1 MANRKKNRHYKR
13 GYPVAVLIGFEEK
26 RAILWQIFSRVVK
39 SNVTVELGGKDKKD
53 LYNFH
58 ESTVNALRP
67 LLKEGTRSIVVTAPM
82 KTSYGRNFLDHVRK
96 HHPWLVREYGA
107 NTAVF
112 GELVGSAGQ
121 LHEVSDL
128 VKTEEFRKALS
139 KITSED
145 ADRIVDTLE
154 KRLNE
159 LDSSTILYS
168 LKEMEELVNKQLGR
182 GNLKPEFIVLT
193 DRYLANTQEKNR
205 VHRFLQISKNK
216 HIKTRIVN
224 VETKAGVRLDQLGG
238 LVCFTELEQ

>member
-1 MANRKKNRHYKR
+1 MADRKRNRHYKR
-13 GYPVAVLIGFEEK
+13 GYPAAVLIGFEEK

-39 SNVTVELGGKDKKD
+39 YHVTVELGSKDKKG

-58 ESTVNALRP
+58 ESAVDALRP
-67 LLKEGTRSIVVTAPM
+67 LLKEGIRSIVVTAPM
-82 KTSYGRNFLDHVRK
+82 KKNYGRDFLDHVRK
-96 HHPWLVREYGA
+96 RHPWLVREYGA

-128 VKTEEFRKALS
+128 VKTEEFRRVLN

-145 ADRIVDTLE
+145 ADRIVDSLE

-159 LDSSTILYS
+159 LDSSTVLYS
-168 LKEMEELVNKQLGR
+168 LEEMEELVNSQLGH
-182 GNLKPEFIVLT
+182 GNLKPEYIVLT
-193 DRYLANTQEKNR
+193 DRYLANTREKNR
-205 VHRFLQISKNK
+205 IHRLLQISKNK

-224 VETKAGVRLDQLGG
+224 VETKAGVRISQLGG